1 VSWRDRIANAF
12 IRAYHG
18 SPHDFD
24 RFDLSKLGT
33 GEGAQSYGRGLYF
46 SENPQVAKSYRDSLT
61 DLKDRTIA
69 GTDLRMPSW
78 VAKSLE
84 AGQNPAELLA
94 DFRGRVRQA
103 QEEMKT
109 AHDPWNYPGKIEGL
123 SGVADAIDA
132 YSRGAE
138 LAPAGRM
145 YEVDISA
152 HPEQFLQWD
161 KPLEQ
166 QPEAVQKLVA
176 TGTDRLRGNT
186 MRGGQLASPTGED
199 IYRRLAIEKADAA
212 PKVFNAFDIPGV
224 RYLDQGSRTA
234 GEGTY
239 NYSVWNPDLIN
250 IVNKY
255 GIAAAV
261 MPPAIGALAT
271 QDQYGA
277 AQ

>member
-1 VSWRDRIANAF
+1 
-12 IRAYHG
+12 
-18 SPHDFD
+18 
-24 RFDLSKLGT
+24 
-33 GEGAQSYGRGLYF
+33 
-46 SENPQVAKSYRDSLT
+46 
-61 DLKDRTIA
+61 
-69 GTDLRMPSW
+69 MPSW

-132 YSRGAE
+132 YSRGAK

-166 QPEAVQKLVA
+166 QPETVQKLVA
-176 TGTDRLRGNT
+176 AGTDRLRGNT